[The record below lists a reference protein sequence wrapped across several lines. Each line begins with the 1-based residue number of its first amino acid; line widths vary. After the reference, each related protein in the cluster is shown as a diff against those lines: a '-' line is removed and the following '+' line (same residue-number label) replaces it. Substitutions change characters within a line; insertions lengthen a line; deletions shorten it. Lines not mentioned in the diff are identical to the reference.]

1 MREASRSVYVFRM
14 ACFRGYAAIER
25 LSYLTD
31 NDELIDRAFPQWPE
45 DFAPR
50 LR

>member
-1 MREASRSVYVFRM
+1 MREAGLSIYIFGM
-14 ACFRGYAAIER
+14 ACFRRYAAIER

-31 NDELIDRAFPQWPE
+31 NDEIIDRAFPQWPE

>member
-1 MREASRSVYVFRM
+1 MLEASRSVYVFGM

-31 NDELIDRAFPQWPE
+31 DDEIIDRPLPQWPE